1 MDQTWSTDPDQWRQ
15 ASSSKPHDSRNRAQA
30 RAAKRQ
36 AASNKLDKAL
46 ELGYSGIM
54 ENKKI
59 TMWWNLPPEELDEV
73 IEANDGKLNPFM
85 HIEEDEKIHNR
96 S

>member
-1 MDQTWSTDPDQWRQ
+1 MAQSYKLQ
-15 ASSSKPHDSRNRAQA
+15 ASTNRGASVG
-30 RAAKRQ
+30 RE
-36 AASNKLDKAL
+36 AASRKPQAGLDKAVA
-46 ELGYSGIM
+46 LGYSGIM

-85 HIEEDEKIHNR
+85 HIEKDEEKI
-96 S
+96 